1 MKASSVQERL
11 SQMQR
16 DQTQARRVSVPKKQE
31 ETDLSEIVLKMKEAQ
46 HEQRTSLNDGYVRMT
61 VYVRDDIMAG
71 MKSLCP
77 RQGQL
82 KQRVNEALEE
92 YIVKKA
98 REMGVE

>member
-11 SQMQR
+11 SQMQV
-16 DQTQARRVSVPKKQE
+16 DQTQARRVSVP
-31 ETDLSEIVLKMKEAQ
+31 A
-46 HEQRTSLNDGYVRMT
+46 QRTSLNDGYVRMT
-61 VYVRDDIMAG
+61 VYVRNDIMAG
-71 MKSLCP
+71 LKSLCP

-98 REMGVE
+98 REMGLE

>member
-1 MKASSVQERL
+1 MAIPEQERD
-11 SQMQR
+11 R
-16 DQTQARRVSVPKKQE
+16 FCRV
-31 ETDLSEIVLKMKEAQ
+31 L

-61 VYVRDDIMAG
+61 VYVRNDIMAG